1 MTYNLLK
8 NELGVRQ
15 VMGDRVQIPKGG
27 YPLEVKPITIETKKG
42 KSIDADLVVKSQ
54 SSGIFQ
60 ITGVPY

>member
-8 NELGVRQ
+8 NELGVLQ

-42 KSIDADLVVKSQ
+42 RSIDADLVVKSQ
-54 SSGIFQ
+54 SSGISQ
-60 ITGVPY
+60 KNGVLY